1 MTLFTLPSG
10 YETRERFA
18 WLPTSIPQ
26 KNGGTKWVWWERYYE
41 RFQGTHTEV
50 WQ

>member
-1 MTLFTLPSG
+1 MKLFSLTSA
-10 YETRERFA
+10 YATRERFA

-26 KNGGTKWVWWERYYE
+26 SDGGSTWVWLERYYE
-41 RFQGTHTEV
+41 RFAGTHTEV